1 MTKTQLKLFITGQ
14 TPRSVYAVENLN
26 RICQEVLRDRCEVII
41 IDVLENPEL
50 AEAER
55 VLATPTLI
63 KSAPPPARRV
73 IGDLSDVQKVLRGL
87 GLEPSAGGHWSE

>member
-14 TPRSVYAVENLN
+14 TPRSTYAIANLK
-26 RICQEVLRDRCEVII
+26 RICQEILPDQCEMTI

-50 AEAER
+50 AENER

-73 IGDLSDVQKVLRGL
+73 IGDLSDIQKVILGL
-87 GLEPSAGGHWSE
+87 GLEPRTGNDQVD